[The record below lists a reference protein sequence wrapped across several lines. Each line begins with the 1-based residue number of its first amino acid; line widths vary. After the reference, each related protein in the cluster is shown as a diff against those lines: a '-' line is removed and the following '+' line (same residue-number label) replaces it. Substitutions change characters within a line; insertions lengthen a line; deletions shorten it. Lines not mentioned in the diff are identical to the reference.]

1 MLSPTL
7 FNISFLLQQLLLL
20 LDDGGLSLISSV
32 DLFLHFHESLVSLSG
47 LLVLSLFIM
56 LLGLKLFNQDGLLLF
71 SDISLSFDLGFLLL
85 KLLED
90 IFLLLLD
97 LVLHLLHLF
106 LVFHKDDLMAGT
118 SSSARLGLTSASFKV
133 NSASRVLSELL
144 SEAGDL
150 VTEFPDHRVLRIL
163 IDLGFILNI
172 FGARSVSKSGKGFLS
187 VVIGGSD
194 GRNHDGLCVTTEGV
208 L

>member
-1 MLSPTL
+1 MLPPTL
-7 FNISFLLQQLLLL
+7 LNISFLLQKLLLL

-71 SDISLSFDLGFLLL
+71 SDISLSFDLGFLLF

-133 NSASRVLSELL
+133 NSTSRVLSELL
-144 SEAGDL
+144 S
-150 VTEFPDHRVLRIL
+150 
-163 IDLGFILNI
+163 
-172 FGARSVSKSGKGFLS
+172 
-187 VVIGGSD
+187 
-194 GRNHDGLCVTTEGV
+194 
-208 L
+208 